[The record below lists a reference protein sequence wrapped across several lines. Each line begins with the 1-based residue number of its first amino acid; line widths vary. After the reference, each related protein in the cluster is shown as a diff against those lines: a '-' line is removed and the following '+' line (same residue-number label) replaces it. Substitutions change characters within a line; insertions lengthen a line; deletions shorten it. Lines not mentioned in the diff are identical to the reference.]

1 MTRGE
6 GNVFRRWRIVASA
19 AICAVWL
26 AHAAHADDLQANLA
40 ALKSRLDAGAI
51 PGIHSV
57 LVIADGKTLAEWY
70 FTGDDEALRD
80 RGPVPLPHVEF
91 GPATLHDVRSVT
103 KSVVSI
109 LFGIAQDDGTIKS
122 LDTPVLDY
130 FPEYTDLRT
139 PERLKIRVRDVLTMT
154 SGLDWD
160 ERKYPYSDPRNPSIA
175 MEIAPDLFRYVLSQ
189 PIAAPPGTRFSYSGG
204 DVALVGAIIARATKT
219 PLDSFA
225 KERLFG
231 PLGITEFEWSKA
243 GVHPRAEAG
252 LRMTTRD
259 MGKIGSLM
267 LAGGEWNGKR
277 IVSQTWVN
285 DATTPHAAVAPDPK
299 CGTKYGYLWWLFE
312 GCETQPPTPGFAGIG
327 NGGQR
332 IWVFPSR
339 KLVVVSTA
347 GLYNDPKQGEPP
359 FAVLTGVLGG
369 TPKP

>member
-1 MTRGE
+1 M
-6 GNVFRRWRIVASA
+6 FRRWRVCALVALCA
-19 AICAVWL
+19 AMCVYTAR
-26 AHAAHADDLQANLA
+26 ADDLDTNLK
-40 ALKSRLDAGAI
+40 ALKARIDTGAI
-51 PGIHSV
+51 SGIHSV
-57 LVIADGKTLAEWY
+57 LIIADGKTLAEWY

-80 RGPVPLPHVEF
+80 RGPVPLRHVQF
-91 GPATLHDVRSVT
+91 GPTTLHDVRSVT

-109 LFGIAQDDGTIKS
+109 LFGIAQDDGAIKS

-130 FPEYTDLRT
+130 FPEYADLRT

-160 ERKYPYSDPRNPSIA
+160 ERKFPYTDPRNPSIA
-175 MEIAPDLFRYVLSQ
+175 MEIAPDLFRYVLSRG
-189 PIAAPPGTRFSYSGG
+189 IAAPPGTRFAYSGG
-204 DVALVGAIIARATKT
+204 DVALVGAIVARATKK
-219 PLDSFA
+219 PLDEFA

-231 PLGITEFEWSKA
+231 PLGIAAFEWSKA
-243 GVHPRAEAG
+243 GSNPRAEAG

-277 IVSQTWVN
+277 IVSQAWVT
-285 DATTPHAAVAPDPK
+285 DATTPHATVEPDPT
-299 CGTKYGYLWWLFE
+299 CGTKYGYLWWLFP
-312 GCETQPPTPGFAGIG
+312 GCQAQPPAPGFAGIG

-332 IWVFPSR
+332 IWVIPSR

-359 FAVLTGVLGG
+359 LAVLTGILGG
-369 TPKP
+369 MAKP